1 MNNAPVRC
9 LFWIGLLCVAA
20 ASVPVQA
27 RSWADVDALRWRLE
41 RNGVRVSQV
50 DCQRGLQGAYD
61 SRRNKL
67 VVCRAHRTPGQ
78 VWNTLAHEAAHRM
91 QDCAGGPIS
100 KPEFTRTMLNT
111 LRRYSPEDV
120 ASLRAY
126 PKRQHRSEIE
136 ARYTAQLPPQQVMKL
151 FDRYCGARSA

>member
-1 MNNAPVRC
+1 MSDLPVPC
-9 LFWIGLLCVAA
+9 LLWFGLLCFAV
-20 ASVPVQA
+20 SVPVQA
-27 RSWADVDALRWRLE
+27 RSWAEVDALRWRLE
-41 RNGVRVSQV
+41 RNGVRVSQT

-61 SRRNKL
+61 SRRNRL
-67 VVCRAHRTPGQ
+67 VVCRAHRSPGQ

-100 KPEFTRTMLNT
+100 KPEYTQTMLST

-120 ASLRAY
+120 AALRAY
-126 PKRQHRSEIE
+126 PRRQHRSEIE
-136 ARYTAQLPPQQVMKL
+136 ARYTAQLPPQQVMRL

>member
-9 LFWIGLLCVAA
+9 LFWFGLLCVAA

-61 SRRNKL
+61 SRRNNL

-111 LRRYSPEDV
+111 LQRYSPEDV

>member
-1 MNNAPVRC
+1 MNNAPARC
-9 LFWIGLLCVAA
+9 LFWFGLISVAA

-41 RNGVRVSQV
+41 RNRVRVSQV

-61 SRRNKL
+61 SRRNNL

-111 LRRYSPEDV
+111 LQRYSPEDV

>member
-1 MNNAPVRC
+1 MNNAPVRF
-9 LFWIGLLCVAA
+9 LFWFGLLSVAA

-61 SRRNKL
+61 SRRNNL

-111 LRRYSPEDV
+111 LQRYSPEDV

>member
-9 LFWIGLLCVAA
+9 LFWFGLLSVAA

-61 SRRNKL
+61 SRRNNL

-111 LRRYSPEDV
+111 LRRYSPDDV

-126 PKRQHRSEIE
+126 PKQQHRSEIE